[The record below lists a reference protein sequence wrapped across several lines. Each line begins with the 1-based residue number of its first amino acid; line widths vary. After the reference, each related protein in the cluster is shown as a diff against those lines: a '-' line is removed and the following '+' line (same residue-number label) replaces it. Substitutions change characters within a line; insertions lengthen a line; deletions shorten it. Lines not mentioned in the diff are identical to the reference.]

1 MIRLRQR
8 SKIASSM
15 DTARGA
21 VIRLLVA
28 DDHPLV
34 RQGVVAVVGREAD
47 ISVVG
52 EAGSGRDAVAQFR
65 RLRPDVTVMDLG
77 MPGMTG
83 VEAMKMIR
91 AEFPRARFIALTV
104 YEGDEDI
111 HRALEAGASA
121 YLLKSVVPAQL
132 VDTIRAVHAG
142 LRRLPPEVADRLS
155 ERGPGPGLTPREV
168 DVLRLMASGRSNA
181 EIARELQITRGT
193 AKWFVSSILSK
204 LGADDRTEAVTTAL
218 ERGILHR

>member
-1 MIRLRQR
+1 MIRLRRR

-15 DTARGA
+15 DTACSA

-34 RQGVVAVVGREAD
+34 RQGVVAVAGREDD

-52 EAGSGRDAVAQFR
+52 EAGNGTEAVEQFR

-77 MPGMTG
+77 MPRMTG
-83 VEAMKMIR
+83 VEAMKAIR
-91 AEFPRARFIALTV
+91 AEFPRSRFIALTV

-142 LRRLPPEVADRLS
+142 LRRLPHEVAERLS
-155 ERGPGPGLTPREV
+155 ERGPGPGLTAREIE
-168 DVLRLMASGRSNA
+168 VLRLMASGRSNV
-181 EIARELQITRGT
+181 EIARALQITRGT